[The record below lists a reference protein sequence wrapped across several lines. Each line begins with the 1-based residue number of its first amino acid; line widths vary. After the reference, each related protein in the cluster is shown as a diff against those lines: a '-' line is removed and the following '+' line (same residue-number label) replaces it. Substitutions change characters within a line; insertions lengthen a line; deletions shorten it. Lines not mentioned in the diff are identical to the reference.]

1 MLLAAVIGYLLL
13 TVLLGLWAAR
23 RVRNAGDYVNAGR
36 RLPLFLSSA
45 ALFALWFGSETLF
58 GATGAF
64 LEGGLL
70 GVVQDPLGGVLC
82 LLLFGSLFARRLY
95 RMNLLT
101 LGDLFRNQYG
111 KQVELLS
118 AAFMLLTF
126 FGYIA
131 AQLVALGL
139 LLQLLT
145 GLSLST
151 GILLSAGIVTLYT
164 LAGGM
169 WAISV
174 TDFAQG
180 LLILL
185 GLGVATVLVVQEAGG
200 LPTVLQNV
208 PEQQFRLLPE
218 AEPRARLHYLAAWM
232 TLGLGSLSS
241 QDLFQRM
248 NSSKSEAVA
257 VQSFYLGAFLY
268 LLIAAIPLLLVLAA
282 QQIYPQLLE
291 GDMQQV
297 LIRIIQHSM
306 PLWVQILFFGALLS
320 AILSTCSGA
329 ILAPASILSENLLRP
344 LLRHRLNDR
353 QFLLLL
359 RSSVVVMAAAGTSM
373 ALWRNNI
380 FELVAES
387 SILGLVTLLVP
398 MTAAV
403 FFPERSPARAAI
415 ASMFG
420 GIVVWWSCQYLLET
434 EYPAMMY
441 GLAASILAQWAF
453 RGPASRAVE
462 HPLPS
467 QNAPPV

>member
-1 MLLAAVIGYLLL
+1 
-13 TVLLGLWAAR
+13 
-23 RVRNAGDYVNAGR
+23 
-36 RLPLFLSSA
+36 
-45 ALFALWFGSETLF
+45 
-58 GATGAF
+58 
-64 LEGGLL
+64 
-70 GVVQDPLGGVLC
+70 
-82 LLLFGSLFARRLY
+82 
-95 RMNLLT
+95 
-101 LGDLFRNQYG
+101 LFRNQYG

-200 LPTVLQNV
+200 LPTVLQNA
-208 PEQQFRLLPE
+208 PEQQFRLLPA
-218 AEPRARLHYLAAWM
+218 AEPRAWLHYLAAWM

-268 LLIAAIPLLLVLAA
+268 LLIATIPLLLVLAA
-282 QQIYPQLLE
+282 QQIYPQLLQ

-403 FFPERSPARAAI
+403 FFPKRSPARAAI
-415 ASMFG
+415 ASMFS
-420 GIVVWWSCQYLLET
+420 GIAVWWCCQYLFQT
-434 EYPAMMY
+434 EYPAMLY
-441 GLAASILAQWAF
+441 GFGASALAQWAF
-453 RGPASRAVE
+453 RGKASVAVAAE
-462 HPLPS
+462 ITT
-467 QNAPPV
+467 AE